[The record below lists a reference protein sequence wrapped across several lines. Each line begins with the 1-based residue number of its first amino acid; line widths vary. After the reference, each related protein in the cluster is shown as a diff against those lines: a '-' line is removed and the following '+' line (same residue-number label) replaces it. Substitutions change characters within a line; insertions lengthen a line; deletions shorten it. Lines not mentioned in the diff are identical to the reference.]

1 MWKNSKIIL
10 AIAAVI
16 AVPVVF
22 EIAQS
27 WISERSGPFRVLG
40 SSGVSATRGEKAT
53 HAIKDYFAV
62 RRSAVEGIAFLTK
75 ADFTCD
81 RPWPNSLIELRQSRF
96 PMRVTQATVCHYE
109 FGTYF
114 LWCQSYFVTLMIGPD
129 GYVVDNTVD
138 WGL

>member
-1 MWKNSKIIL
+1 MRKKSRIIL
-10 AIAAVI
+10 VLAAVI

-22 EIAQS
+22 EIAKS

-40 SSGVSATRGEKAT
+40 SSGVGATRGEKAT
-53 HAIKDYFAV
+53 YAIKDYFAV

-75 ADFTCD
+75 AGFTCD
-81 RPWPNSLIELRQSRF
+81 RPWANSLIDLGQSRF
-96 PMRVTQATVCHYE
+96 PTQVTQATVCHYE

-114 LWCQSYFVTLMIGPD
+114 LWYQSYFVTLMIGPD